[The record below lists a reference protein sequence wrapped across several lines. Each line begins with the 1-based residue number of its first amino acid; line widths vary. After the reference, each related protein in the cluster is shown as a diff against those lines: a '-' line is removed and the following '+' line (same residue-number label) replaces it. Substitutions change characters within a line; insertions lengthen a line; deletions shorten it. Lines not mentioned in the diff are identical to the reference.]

1 MRGSAPTRFD
11 GLPSSPEFVRGA
23 PVRADVLPNWFVQR
37 WVMRMLKKFWLV
49 TFAAVAVLASASAV
63 AEATYREQMKGLDE
77 QVQEVKSDVLSIAA
91 ELSRLEE
98 RLLYPSG
105 THLAVFVALAP
116 RDTLRLDAVQIQI
129 DGQPVAHSIY
139 SFKELEALQ
148 KGGVQRIYTGN
159 VASGEHQI
167 EVTIAGKLDTGKDY
181 SRTERFAFSK
191 GVEPKLLGVTLGS
204 SELQLGDW

>member
-1 MRGSAPTRFD
+1 
-11 GLPSSPEFVRGA
+11 
-23 PVRADVLPNWFVQR
+23 
-37 WVMRMLKKFWLV
+37 MRMLKKFWLV
-49 TFAAVAVLASASAV
+49 MFAAVGVLASASAV
-63 AEATYREQMKGLDE
+63 AEPSYREQMKGLDE

-91 ELSRLEE
+91 ELARLEE
-98 RLLYPSG
+98 RLLYPSN
-105 THLAVFVALAP
+105 THLAVFIALVE

-129 DGQPVAHSIY
+129 DGQLVAHSIY

-159 VASGEHQI
+159 VTTGQHQI
-167 EVTIAGKLDTGKDY
+167 EVTVAGKLDTGKEY

-191 GVEPKLLGVTLGS
+191 SVEPKLLGVTLGS

>member
-1 MRGSAPTRFD
+1 
-11 GLPSSPEFVRGA
+11 
-23 PVRADVLPNWFVQR
+23 
-37 WVMRMLKKFWLV
+37 MRMLKKCWLA
-49 TFAAVAVLASASAV
+49 TFAALAVLGSADAGADAS
-63 AEATYREQMKGLDE
+63 YREQMKGLDE

-91 ELSRLEE
+91 ELARLEE
-98 RLLYPSG
+98 RLLYPSN
-105 THLAVFVALAP
+105 THLAVFIALAA

-129 DGQPVAHSIY
+129 DGQAVAHSIY

-159 VASGEHQI
+159 VATGEHQI
-167 EVTIAGKLDTGKDY
+167 EVTIVGKLDTGKDY
-181 SRTERFAFSK
+181 SRTEHFAFSK

>member
-1 MRGSAPTRFD
+1 MRILKS
-11 GLPSSPEFVRGA
+11 FV
-23 PVRADVLPNWFVQR
+23 
-37 WVMRMLKKFWLV
+37 VMTVATLGVFI
-49 TFAAVAVLASASAV
+49 AAGVS
-63 AEATYREQMKGLDE
+63 AEASYREQMKGLDE

-91 ELSRLEE
+91 ELARLEE
-98 RLLYPSG
+98 RLMYPSG
-105 THLAVFVALAP
+105 THLAVFVALAE

-159 VASGEHQI
+159 VTTGEHQM
-167 EVTIAGKLDTGKDY
+167 EVTIVGKLDTGKDY
-181 SRTERFAFSK
+181 NRTERFAFSK

-204 SELQLGDW
+204 SQLQLGDW